1 MVIEMDIPKIQAE
14 YEKESRAIEIKNKA
28 MFDAMKKCSD
38 CKETE
43 FKFFPC
49 KKHLEEMKS
58 ISEEMGNL
66 KMHFSLKMAMHEDE
80 VRKLMEQQVREQ
92 VEALKKAH
100 GKTDKCRT
108 CHQ

>member
-1 MVIEMDIPKIQAE
+1 MDIAKIQAE
-14 YEKESRAIEIKNKA
+14 YEKQAKGLETKNKA
-28 MFDAMKKCSD
+28 MFDAMKKCND

-49 KKHLEEMKS
+49 QKHLDEMKA

-80 VRKLMEQQVREQ
+80 VRKAME
-92 VEALKKAH
+92 EAMKMQIEAMKKH
-100 GKTDKCRT
+100 SCQDKSCKTCR
-108 CHQ
+108 Q